1 MRTIKDPTEAEEMK
15 RRCKNTEKKKM
26 YRKGLND
33 PDNHNGVAK
42 ILFSLAPKSLLM
54 VAIAMK
60 LRDTCSS
67 KENL

>member
-1 MRTIKDPTEAEEMK
+1 
-15 RRCKNTEKKKM
+15 M

-54 VAIAMK
+54 VTIAMK